1 MTSQADA
8 AGTTPSTI
16 LVVDDNPQ
24 NLELLEAYAQ
34 SLPDVRVITAV
45 NGVEALEM
53 VAARNP
59 DLILLDIMMPRM
71 SGFEVCRRL
80 KSDPAT
86 RDIPI
91 IMVTALDEVA
101 DIEKGVETGCDDF
114 LTKPIDRAELLARAK
129 SLLRIRKLKSNLDR
143 TMTLLDHAPER
154 AQREDAGQAP
164 E

>member
-1 MTSQADA
+1 MGQDDA
-8 AGTTPSTI
+8 RTMPNSKI

-24 NLELLEAYAQ
+24 NLELLVAYVQGLPEA
-34 SLPDVRVITAV
+34 LVITAV
-45 NGVEALEM
+45 DGAEALEV
-53 VAARNP
+53 VADEHP

-114 LTKPIDRAELLARAK
+114 LTKPIDRGELIARVK
-129 SLLRIRKLKSNLDR
+129 SLLRIRQLKSNLDR
-143 TMTLLDHAPER
+143 TMTLIER
-154 AQREDAGQAP
+154 TSEASSSPTTPDSTG
-164 E
+164 